1 MKILVCAYRD
11 WAKEIFLNI
20 SSNKKVVIIDH
31 IQSQEDLLKITS
43 DNIDVDLI
51 LFIGWSWILPDEIT
65 KNYLCVGIHPS
76 DLPHYKGGS
85 PIQNQIIDGV
95 TKSKVTLF
103 TLSPK
108 LDGGDIWLK
117 EDVEFLGNN
126 MNEIFNK
133 IVRASTI
140 LLNIFFNQYPNI
152 KTVQQNSKG
161 GSYFKRR
168 KPKESKLSN
177 EHLMKMNTKEL
188 YDFIRCLT
196 APYPNAYYEDSN
208 GDKVFFE
215 EIDFFKKK

>member
-11 WAKEIFLNI
+11 WAKEIVLNI
-20 SSNKKVVIIDH
+20 SCNKKITIIDH
-31 IQSQEDLLKITS
+31 IKDQQHLLKVIS
-43 DNIDVDLI
+43 DDINVDLI
-51 LFIGWSWILPDEIT
+51 LFIGWSWILPDEVT

-85 PIQNQIIDGV
+85 PIQNQIINGV
-95 TKSKVTLF
+95 AKSKVTLF

-117 EDVEFLGNN
+117 EDVNFLGNN
-126 MNEIFNK
+126 MNEIFNS
-133 IVRASTI
+133 IVNASTR
-140 LLNIFFNQYPNI
+140 LLNSFFNQYPDI
-152 KTVQQNSKG
+152 KPIKQNPDQ

-168 KPKESKLSN
+168 KPNESKLSN
-177 EHLMKMNTKEL
+177 ERLMKMNTKEL

-196 APYPNAYYEDSN
+196 DPYPNAYYEDNN

-215 EIDFFKKK
+215 EIDFLKK